1 MRKTIQQDELN
12 SGIPIPRETLVSW
25 GLKKVPEVTIFFWII
40 KLLTTA
46 MGEATSDFLIHLN
59 PVLAL
64 AFDVV
69 ALTAVLVLQFRVRRY
84 VPWIYWLAVLTVA
97 VVGTVASDA
106 LHGLLAFSY
115 LGWSSLSY
123 LGDTMIYLAVLTI
136 IFVVWYLSEK
146 TLSIHSITTRR
157 HESFYWATVMAT
169 FALGTAVGDLT
180 ASLGLGFLGSIVLFA
195 ALLTLPALGYR
206 LLGLNEVLTFWF
218 AYILTRPLGASI
230 ADWVGKEPAMSG
242 LGVGDGPVCLVLGIL
257 IIGFVG
263 YVTLTHNE
271 SRERAD

>member
-1 MRKTIQQDELN
+1 MNSIQQDEQKPGTHIQIGPLAT
-12 SGIPIPRETLVSW
+12 RVL
-25 GLKKVPEVTIFFWII
+25 KVPEITIIFWII

-59 PVLAL
+59 PILAL

-69 ALTAVLVLQFRVRRY
+69 ALTSVLVLQFRVRRY
-84 VPWIYWLAVLTVA
+84 VPWIYWLAVLMVA

-106 LHGLLAFSY
+106 LHGLL
-115 LGWSSLSY
+115 GLSY
-123 LGDTMIYLAVLTI
+123 LVNTMIYLTVLTI

-157 HESFYWATVMAT
+157 RELFYWSTVMAT

-180 ASLGLGFLGSIVLFA
+180 ASLGLGFLGSIALFA

-206 LLGLNEVLTFWF
+206 LSGLSGVLTFWF

-230 ADWVGKEPAMSG
+230 ADWVGKPPAMSG
-242 LGVGDGPVCLVLGIL
+242 LGVGDEPACLVLGIL

-263 YVTLTHNE
+263 YVTFTHKE
-271 SRERAD
+271 KKVC